1 MVASASQATE
11 GSTEPVEVD
20 MSEIYLQVAGSEKKR
35 RVYGLGSLAS
45 TFYPENFSSSST
57 TSRYDFTSDE
67 RFKQHM
73 DEVVEQKVEVRVQEL
88 QQKMNED
95 MRIYKEQVQR
105 DQQKMSEDMRKYKE
119 QVERDQREMQQHM
132 EKFMSMFSQSQPNTQ
147 FSPFSQAGHDATG
160 P

>member
-11 GSTEPVEVD
+11 MSTEPVKVD

-67 RFKQHM
+67 RFKQRV

-88 QQKMNED
+88 Q
-95 MRIYKEQVQR
+95 
-105 DQQKMSEDMRKYKE
+105 
-119 QVERDQREMQQHM
+119 
-132 EKFMSMFSQSQPNTQ
+132 
-147 FSPFSQAGHDATG
+147 
-160 P
+160 

>member
-1 MVASASQATE
+1 MVASASQMTE
-11 GSTEPVEVD
+11 GSTEPVEVNV
-20 MSEIYLQVAGSEKKR
+20 SEIYLQVVGSEKRR

-67 RFKQHM
+67 RFKQRV

-95 MRIYKEQVQR
+95 MRIYKEQVQL
-105 DQQKMSEDMRKYKE
+105 DQQKMSEEMRKYKE
-119 QVERDQREMQQHM
+119 QVERDQREMQ
-132 EKFMSMFSQSQPNTQ
+132 
-147 FSPFSQAGHDATG
+147 
-160 P
+160 

>member
-1 MVASASQATE
+1 MVASTSQATE

-20 MSEIYLQVAGSEKKR
+20 MSEIYLQVAGSAKKR
-35 RVYGLGSLAS
+35 RVYGLGFLAS
-45 TFYPENFSSSST
+45 TFYPETFSCSST

-73 DEVVEQKVEVRVQEL
+73 DEVVEQKVEERVQEL

-105 DQQKMSEDMRKYKE
+105 DQQKMSEDMRKYKK

-132 EKFMSMFSQSQPNTQ
+132 EKFMSLFSQSQPNSQ
-147 FSPFSQAGHDATG
+147 VSPFS
-160 P
+160 